1 MKFSQ
6 TLLSL
11 LLAGAAVQAHPMVD
25 PNHSPNGLNSKR
37 TPLATNEV
45 NQSIQPSSSRPQEQI
60 LTPFLGAARKQVAF
74 APHKHQK
81 RAKSSHPA
89 LTNEDSDA
97 MESKSTGRGVQKA
110 GVFGVAVEGV
120 SIGIGRPN
128 RLSRKGHR
136 EELEER
142 GLRPRTQPSSG
153 DKEQY
158 SASRKHLATP
168 ELAVTV
174 ERGRMHGIG
183 KKRLDHN
190 GRGIKAPDYKTD
202 EPTPSGSA
210 EASSPSATKQPSLSN

>member
-25 PNHSPNGLNSKR
+25 PNHSPNGLNSKSINLFSPV
-37 TPLATNEV
+37 PLV
-45 NQSIQPSSSRPQEQI
+45 RKSKFSH
-60 LTPFLGAARKQVAF
+60 PFLGAARKQVAF